1 MLDSSTIIS
10 HTLVASDVLHGIVE
24 LCHCGL
30 AFVGDMDLVGLTN
43 KIF

>member
-10 HTLVASDVLHGIVE
+10 HTFVASDVSHGIVE

-30 AFVGDMDLVGLTN
+30 AFVGDMDFVGLA
-43 KIF
+43 KQDC